1 MAGDFFGAHTIMSAT
16 SELRKVSTGRDLYYT
31 DGANSLAQSVPV
43 EYNTRFRQN
52 FATLGAGQQN
62 MFIPPNAGVKHVV
75 LVLGFDPANN
85 ALFAAQNGSNAL
97 PRGWG
102 YRALQSVS
110 WRVAGSSQYF
120 LSGSQL
126 LARNLRMCKTQT
138 QRNAILSLGGDECK
152 VAADFTSGPKYAYIP
167 LSFWSAPSCDG
178 LEVPIASDLLGQQIQ
193 VSATI
198 AGMDAIFTGVVAG
211 WAGPAPQPLPT
222 AFNVG
227 YFQVEQ
233 LEMMDRAMSLAS
245 KADMDR
251 ATYVQA
257 IRSFDQQ
264 ELVGQLAAQAGEQNI
279 TFSGFMSGEVRA
291 IQVYLTDNTDP
302 ANSNVYIVPR
312 DITLLYAGQKFA
324 EYKDGS
330 SRIWNLIDGTSP
342 SAAGA
347 SKLVASGGVWTSVPV
362 LTEYAILPFSQ
373 PIANDYEA
381 DLLVSGKMISNG
393 SITLTLVS
401 PDPTKAYTIHVVPV
415 LNAAIAYSRG
425 SATVLIG

>member
-1 MAGDFFGAHTIMSAT
+1 MSA
-16 SELRKVSTGRDLYYT
+16 SAELMRISSARDLYYS
-31 DGANSLAQSVPV
+31 DAANSLAQSIPV

-62 MFIPPNAGVKHVV
+62 CFIPPNSGVKHVV
-75 LVLGFDPANN
+75 LVLGFDPAANP
-85 ALFAAQNGSNAL
+85 AFAAQTGVNAL

-102 YRALQSVS
+102 YRALANTS

-126 LARNLRMCKTQT
+126 LARNLRMCKTQS
-138 QRNAILSLGGDECK
+138 QRDAILSLAGDECK
-152 VAADFTSGPKYAYIP
+152 SVADFTSGPKYAYIP

-198 AGMDAIFTGVVAG
+198 ASMDAIFTPNAAG
-211 WAGPAPQPLPT
+211 GAPLNALPT

-227 YFQVEQ
+227 YFQIEQ
-233 LEMMDRAMSLAS
+233 LEMMDRAMSMGNSRDLDS
-245 KADMDR
+245 
-251 ATYVQA
+251 ATYIQA

-264 ELVGQLAAQAGEQNI
+264 ELIGQLAAVAGEQQV
-279 TFSGFMSGEVRA
+279 TFSGFMSGQVKGL
-291 IQVYLTDNTDP
+291 QVYLTDNTDP
-302 ANSNVYIVPR
+302 ANSNTLVAPR
-312 DITLLYAGQKFA
+312 DVTLTYAGAKYA
-324 EYKDGS
+324 EYRDGS
-330 SRIWNLIDGTSP
+330 SRIWNLIDGSSP
-342 SAAGA
+342 SAVNQ
-347 SKLVASGGVWTSVPV
+347 SQLVAAAGVWTSVPV
-362 LTEYAILPFSQ
+362 LSEWAFLPFAQ

-381 DLLVSGKMISNG
+381 DLTVSGKMISNG
-393 SITLTLVS
+393 SVTLTLVS
-401 PDPTKAYTIHVVPV
+401 PNPAKAYTVHVIPV